1 MGFFASSTT
10 PENRGRTGGIT
21 FFAIGMSFFILG
33 NLGIGSV
40 GMASIVLAG
49 IRLTGLILFFLLE
62 PKDEPP
68 LEQGRSTY
76 KEVIRNRSFL
86 LYFVPWIMFNIVD
99 SLTISVINNLFTVN
113 FIRLSSVFESSL
125 IAILA
130 IVTGFLIDMK
140 GRKRLAIFGFAF
152 LGIGY
157 AFLGLSPDIT
167 GWIFYTIADG
177 IAWGILNVTF
187 LFTLWGDIAQG
198 RDNEKFYVMG
208 ALPYLFSNL
217 MYLLAD
223 PIMREVVDITKVFTF
238 ACIFLFLAVL
248 PLIFAPETLSEK
260 VMKDLELKTY
270 LQKAK
275 KIAAK
280 AQEKGEKE
288 EEEDSSVEFTVAQED
303 DEEAEKLAEKYY

>member
-21 FFAIGMSFFILG
+21 FFAIGLSFFILG
-33 NLGIGSV
+33 NLGVGSV

-62 PKDEPP
+62 PKEEPP

-99 SLTISVINNLFTVN
+99 YLTISVINNLFTVD

-125 IAILA
+125 IAVLA

-157 AFLGLSPDIT
+157 GFLGLSPDIT
-167 GWIFYTIADG
+167 GWMFYTIANG

-208 ALPYLFSNL
+208 ALPYLFSTL

-223 PIMREVVDITKVFTF
+223 PIMRGIDITKVFTF

-270 LQKAK
+270 LQKAQ

-280 AQEKGEKE
+280 TQEKGEKE
-288 EEEDSSVEFTVAQED
+288 EEDSSVEFAVAQEE
-303 DEEAEKLAEKYY
+303 EEAEERAEECY